1 MKIVSITS
9 IKNESDIIESFV
21 RYHLNIVDFMIFLNS
36 GSTDDTLNIL
46 NSLIDENLPIVV
58 IEGDG
63 YFEPYVKYNYLLNL
77 AINDYGAD
85 VICPLDCDEFIIA
98 KSGNPRDIIVNI
110 PENSYYK
117 LKWKTF
123 VPTSNDDQNI
133 KFIPSRVNHV
143 RDENLDMFSK
153 VIISR
158 DLVEKFNVNLSM
170 GNHDIEGTSNQIKCI
185 TDSGLNLAHFPIR
198 SVNQTISKVLI
209 SYPNTLSRKVIK
221 KGVSFHYIIM
231 FNTIKNKGQI
241 TMDDVTRFAKQ
252 YALFLEGIH
261 KKFIDDSL
269 ISIKKDSINLD
280 FCKNLEIKYSYEENP
295 IKNVLDNYVFFANE
309 IHRLKNVN

>member
-36 GSTDDTLNIL
+36 GSTDDSLNIL
-46 NSLIDENLPIVV
+46 NNLIDENLPIVV

-63 YFEPYVKYNYLLNL
+63 YFEPYINYNYLLNL

-133 KFIPSRVNHV
+133 KFIPSSSFSSNDVN
-143 RDENLDMFSK
+143 N
-153 VIISR
+153 
-158 DLVEKFNVNLSM
+158 
-170 GNHDIEGTSNQIKCI
+170 
-185 TDSGLNLAHFPIR
+185 
-198 SVNQTISKVLI
+198 
-209 SYPNTLSRKVIK
+209 
-221 KGVSFHYIIM
+221 
-231 FNTIKNKGQI
+231 
-241 TMDDVTRFAKQ
+241 
-252 YALFLEGIH
+252 LFLFRLPFFDI
-261 KKFIDDSL
+261 
-269 ISIKKDSINLD
+269 
-280 FCKNLEIKYSYEENP
+280 LE
-295 IKNVLDNYVFFANE
+295 
-309 IHRLKNVN
+309 